1 MEVINMYKIEAATNE
16 VLDVNIDIDTSANY
30 LAATPH

>member
-1 MEVINMYKIEAATNE
+1 MIPEAVTNE